1 MEVDLEQCCQIRVAD
16 RTSLLARTHITDLV
30 AIIGAHED
38 WHVEMPVWREDE
50 SAASRVPSPS
60 LWRLTD
66 QRRALEQRVCAKQG
80 IGRQRSELVAS
91 PSNSIQQRLVVS

>member
-1 MEVDLEQCCQIRVAD
+1 MEVDLERCCQIRVAD

-38 WHVEMPVWREDE
+38 WHIEMPVWRADE

-60 LWRLTD
+60 HAEAYRS
-66 QRRALEQRVCAKQG
+66 AESASAARVREAGDRKAA
-80 IGRQRSELVAS
+80 E
-91 PSNSIQQRLVVS
+91 